1 MSDLKK
7 LQALEELLTEDS
19 AENMEK
25 RLTEMW
31 ECWVTN
37 EVNDMSTANERAN
50 VLYTYKNLSQF
61 LKRIA

>member
-50 VLYTYKNLSQF
+50 VLYTYKNISQF

>member
-1 MSDLKK
+1 MTDLKK

>member
-1 MSDLKK
+1 MTDLKK

-37 EVNDMSTANERAN
+37 ERNDMSTANERAN
-50 VLYTYKNLSQF
+50 ILYTYKNISQF
-61 LKRIA
+61 LKRLA